1 MNALTAKKYSNFEIK
16 LIAMLCM
23 FVDHLGKIIMLDSE
37 SFQTVCGAA
46 GSIAFPLFAFL
57 LTEGFVH
64 TRNIKI
70 YALRLLGFAVLS
82 EIPFDLYFNNTLIE
96 FKSNNVM
103 FTLLIGLII
112 LFVFS
117 VFEKKDQRY
126 LGLAVIAV
134 ALILLQNVLNIFDY
148 GVSGL
153 LAILVMY
160 FFKDRPHMAYVVA
173 VLTIS
178 LMNPS
183 SVNFFALVGMLF
195 VVNYNKEKGKDIK
208 YLAYLFYPAH
218 LILLY
223 LLKTFI
229 L

>member
-1 MNALTAKKYSNFEIK
+1 MNALTSKKYSNFEIK

-23 FVDHLGKIIMLDSE
+23 FADHLGKIIMLDSE
-37 SFQTVCGAA
+37 SFQTVCSAA

-64 TRNIKI
+64 TKNIKL
-70 YALRLLGFAVLS
+70 YALRLLGFGIIS

-103 FTLLIGLII
+103 FTLFLGLIC
-112 LFVFS
+112 LYVFNI
-117 VFEKKDQRY
+117 FEKKDKRY

-134 ALILLQNVLNIFDY
+134 SLILLQNVLNVFDY

-153 LAILVMY
+153 LAILIMY

-173 VLTIS
+173 VLAIS

-195 VVNYNKEKGKDIK
+195 VVNYNKEIGKNIK
-208 YLAYLFYPAH
+208 YIAYFFYPVH